1 MPSPIDKLST
11 VNVGVLLTRLSLVV
25 LTLLLASCGEPESTP
40 PVVAQDGASSATS
53 RATKGLDF
61 EYYRDVVEPI
71 FLRHRGGFV
80 GSDTSCVACH
90 TVQANAP
97 LGLQA
102 LTLVNGNEVWTEQQS
117 WQNFQNV
124 AMLVN
129 PSAPE
134 TSRLLLAPLAP
145 AAGGERHSGGIF
157 WDSTEHS
164 EYRLVAE
171 WIATGD
177 PSATADPSVEVD
189 FDFFRSCVQPIFVN
203 PLENAMPCAECHSG
217 EFAVPPP
224 ANSYW
229 TVEQSQQAFE
239 DLVYLI
245 DPGRPDSSRFLHK
258 PLHPNAGGDLMHNG
272 GRRWFSQDDPER
284 QALAD
289 WVRGDARGSQCP
301 PALQFDNP
309 PRP

>member
-1 MPSPIDKLST
+1 MMTDTSACRASDWQRHILLLFLALFFAGCGEQESSST
-11 VNVGVLLTRLSLVV
+11 VAT
-25 LTLLLASCGEPESTP
+25 T
-40 PVVAQDGASSATS
+40 DGDGTSSATAQ
-53 RATKGLDF
+53 ATKGLDF
-61 EYYRDVVEPI
+61 EFYREVVEPI
-71 FLRHRGGFV
+71 FQRHRGGFV

-102 LTLVNGNEVWTEQQS
+102 LTLEDGNVFWTEDQS

-129 PSAPE
+129 PGAPE

-157 WDSTEHS
+157 WDSTDHA
-164 EYRLVAE
+164 EYRAIAE
-171 WIATGD
+171 WIATGSAD
-177 PSATADPSVEVD
+177 ATADPAVEVD
-189 FDFFRSCVQPIFVN
+189 FEFFRSCVQPVFVN

-224 ANSYW
+224 ENSYW
-229 TVEQSQQAFE
+229 TMEQSQQAFQS
-239 DLVYLI
+239 LLYLI
-245 DPGRPDSSRFLHK
+245 DPGRPDSTRFLHK

-272 GRRWFSQDDPER
+272 GRRWYSQDDPER
-284 QALAD
+284 QALVD
-289 WVRGDARGSQCP
+289 WVRGDASGSTCP
-301 PALQFDNP
+301 PALQFDYP